1 MDIFFHAWVGPDYLS
16 GGIFGKRIM
25 VLGESHYCDRMDEC
39 RVCGDMSKCRKLDFT
54 TDVVRDYLNP
64 NVKRDSWMKTYR
76 KFERSLVNH
85 NTTPEESVKIWNALL
100 FYNYLQVAVSGPRK
114 AGSREAYRAAVEPF
128 FSVLDQYQ
136 PDLVVVWGNR
146 LWNNLPCE
154 RWMEKK

>member
-1 MDIFFHAWVGPDYLS
+1 MDIFFHPWVGPDYLS

-100 FYNYLQVAVSGPRK
+100 FYNYLQVAVLGPRQ
-114 AGSREAYRAAVEPF
+114 AGSREAYRAAVE
-128 FSVLDQYQ
+128 SVSTGSRRSLGQ
-136 PDLVVVWGNR
+136 
-146 LWNNLPCE
+146 
-154 RWMEKK
+154 